1 VQELWEFIA
10 QVVGS
15 LIFLMAGVTITLQM
29 FREQWLAMLIGIA
42 AVLLVRAAVVFG
54 ALGPLCML
62 PGATRIPLREQS
74 ILVWSGARGT
84 MTLALALSLPL
95 ELEGWYTVQS
105 AAYGVALF
113 TLFVQAGTLPWLVR
127 RVSR

>member
-1 VQELWEFIA
+1 V
-10 QVVGS
+10 
-15 LIFLMAGVTITLQM
+15 
-29 FREQWLAMLIGIA
+29 LA
-42 AVLLVRAAVVFG
+42 VRTAIVFG

-62 PGATRIPLREQS
+62 PGATRISLREQS
-74 ILVWSGARGT
+74 IIVWSGARGT

-113 TLFVQAGTLPWLVR
+113 TLFVQAGTLPWVVKR
-127 RVSR
+127 ASA